1 MLVVHSWYSICIRL
15 FPMLFIHLIVMSLCR
30 ACPVC
35 AVSTILLLPHC
46 FWVPLQVSTCTHS
59 HISSLKSVKMQRN
72 LLIIITMPLTISIG
86 FNVMLYCYIWV
97 VNFKICITA
106 APLYL
111 CYILFSCFYRS
122 SLGEYKTINNKKN
135 WHQNQPSKQFAL
147 RIITYFVA
155 FCLSL
160 PIYCNVYL
168 LLMMCNCDSRW
179 WQDFDGTAVLG
190 EGLWSRSQWLP

>member
-1 MLVVHSWYSICIRL
+1 MHLIPIIILDCFPMLVVHSWYSICIRL
-15 FPMLFIHLIVMSLCR
+15 FPMLFIHFIVMSLCR

-97 VNFKICITA
+97 VNFKICIIA

-122 SLGEYKTINNKKN
+122 SLGEYTIINNKKELA
-135 WHQNQPSKQFAL
+135 SKPAIKAVCPWNNNIFCSFL
-147 RIITYFVA
+147 LIFTYI
-155 FCLSL
+155 L
-160 PIYCNVYL
+160 
-168 LLMMCNCDSRW
+168 
-179 WQDFDGTAVLG
+179 
-190 EGLWSRSQWLP
+190 

>member
-97 VNFKICITA
+97 VNFKICIIA

-168 LLMMCNCDSRW
+168 LLMMCNCDCRW
-179 WQDFDGTAVLG
+179 GQDFDGTAVLG

>member
-1 MLVVHSWYSICIRL
+1 MHLIPIIILDCFPMLVVHSWYSICIRL

-72 LLIIITMPLTISIG
+72 LLIIITIPLTISIG

-97 VNFKICITA
+97 VNFKICIIA

-155 FCLSL
+155 FC
-160 PIYCNVYL
+160 
-168 LLMMCNCDSRW
+168 
-179 WQDFDGTAVLG
+179 
-190 EGLWSRSQWLP
+190 